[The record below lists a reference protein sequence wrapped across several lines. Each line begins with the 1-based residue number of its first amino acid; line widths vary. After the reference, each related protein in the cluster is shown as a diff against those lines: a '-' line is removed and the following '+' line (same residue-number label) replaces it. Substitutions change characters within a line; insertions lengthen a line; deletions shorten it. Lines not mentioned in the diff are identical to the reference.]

1 MKGMMIQEAIPT
13 PLPLEPTPLEP
24 SALLELIRFRRS
36 INQAFLRPDAVDEP
50 VIEEMLEAT
59 MYAPSHGRTEPWRF
73 TVFTG
78 EARRA
83 LGETFAASYKLGTPT
98 EKYKAENETAQCE
111 RVWLAPVWIS
121 IGMQPSGKFPEWEE
135 VAAVAAAV
143 QNASLVAASYGL
155 GCYWT
160 SGLVTLHENTVKFV
174 GLESP
179 AKTLGFLY
187 VGYPKNEYPTATRKD
202 WRDKVTW
209 RKD

>member
-1 MKGMMIQEAIPT
+1 MV
-13 PLPLEPTPLEP
+13 
-24 SALLELIRFRRS
+24 LLEDIKANDTETTKTLLDLIRFRRS
-36 INQAFLRPDAVDEP
+36 VNQAFLRPDAVDDKM
-50 VIEEMLEAT
+50 IEEMLEAA
-59 MYAPSHGRTEPWRF
+59 MYAPSHGRTDPWRF

-83 LGETFAASYKLGTPT
+83 LGETFATSYKLGVSAD
-98 EKYKAENETAQCE
+98 KYKEENETAQRE

-135 VAAVAAAV
+135 VAAVACAV
-143 QNASLVAASYGL
+143 QNMNLVAASYGL

-160 SGLVTLHENTVKFV
+160 SGLVTLHENTVKFL

-187 VGYPKNEYPTATRKD
+187 MGYPKENYPTSPQKD
-202 WRDKVTW
+202 WREKVVW
-209 RKD
+209 HK